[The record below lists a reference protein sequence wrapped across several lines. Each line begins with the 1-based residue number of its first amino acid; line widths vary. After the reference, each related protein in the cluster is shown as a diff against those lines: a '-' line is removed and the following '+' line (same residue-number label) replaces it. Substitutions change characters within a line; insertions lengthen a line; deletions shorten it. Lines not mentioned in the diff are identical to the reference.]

1 VCVGSETFEELPRWE
16 TVSLRV
22 NESINECLG
31 AQAERESMCGE
42 RIYESAA
49 GVYVVNDST

>member
-22 NESINECLG
+22 NEPVDECLG
-31 AQAERESMCGE
+31 AQAERVSMCGE
-42 RIYESAA
+42 RIHESAA
-49 GVYVVNDST
+49 GVYVVNNST